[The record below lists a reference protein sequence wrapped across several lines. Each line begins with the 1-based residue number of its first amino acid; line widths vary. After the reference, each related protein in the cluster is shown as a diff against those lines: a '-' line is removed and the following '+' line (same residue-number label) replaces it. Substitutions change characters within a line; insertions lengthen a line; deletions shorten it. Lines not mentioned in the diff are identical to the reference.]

1 MVSSPNSHMF
11 IQALIE
17 LVMHWTTDKRK
28 KSETHVKLMKGIYE
42 LLSFARHA
50 CQLDRA

>member
-28 KSETHVKLMKGIYE
+28 KSETDVKLMKGIYE